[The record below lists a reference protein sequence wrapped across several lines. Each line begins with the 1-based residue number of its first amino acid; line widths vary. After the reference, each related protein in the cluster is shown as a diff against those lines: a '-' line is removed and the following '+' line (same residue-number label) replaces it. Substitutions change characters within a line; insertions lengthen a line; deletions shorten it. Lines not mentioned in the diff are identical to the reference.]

1 MQINFSIEGFIS
13 RVAKIAIAKD
23 MPILVGLGDDED
35 PSQSSLKTWR
45 IDPNL
50 DCPLL
55 IDTIP
60 LVKGVAVRIYRRF
73 VSLSLSITSF
83 LAQNGSLSYDVVLQL
98 ASDIFGSLF

>member
-1 MQINFSIEGFIS
+1 MQIKFSIEGFVS

-45 IDPNL
+45 IDANL
-50 DCPLL
+50 DYPLL

-60 LVKGVAVRIYRRF
+60 LVKGVAVRF
-73 VSLSLSITSF
+73 SF
-83 LAQNGSLSYDVVLQL
+83 LFVFLSP
-98 ASDIFGSLF
+98 LFWSTFLILCPL